1 MLTLHSALITGD
13 AEIDR
18 HHADFVAALN
28 AVGSAPADGVVAAL
42 DHLLAH
48 CETHFTFENAQ
59 MKTSNFPPIGCH
71 LGEHDMVTETVRAVR
86 ARAAAGHPEIAQ
98 TLGPALTEWF
108 ENHVQSMDA
117 VLARYLAQ
125 PPEQYAAAPVDAE
138 ADGTAPGCGPAACGV
153 PAQATQSAAA

>member
-1 MLTLHSALITGD
+1 MLTLHSALMTGD
-13 AEIDR
+13 AEIDQ
-18 HHADFVAALN
+18 HHADFVGALN
-28 AVGSAPADGVVAAL
+28 AVGSAPAGGVVDAL

-59 MKTSNFPPIGCH
+59 MKASNFPPIGCH

-108 ENHVQSMDA
+108 ENHVPSMDA

-125 PPEQYAAAPVDAE
+125 PPGQYAAAPVGSDEEGAV
-138 ADGTAPGCGPAACGV
+138 AGCGPVACGL
-153 PAQATQSAAA
+153 PADTAQGVTA

>member
-1 MLTLHSALITGD
+1 MLTLHAALLTGD
-13 AEIDR
+13 ASIDQ

-28 AVGSAPADGVVAAL
+28 AVSSAPASGVVDAL

-59 MKTSNFPPIGCH
+59 MKASNFPPIGCH
-71 LGEHDMVTETVRAVR
+71 LGEHEMVTETVRAVR

-125 PPEQYAAAPVDAE
+125 PPDQYAAAPADAE
-138 ADGTAPGCGPAACGV
+138 TDGTAVGCGPTACGV
-153 PAQATQSAAA
+153 PADRGQGATA

>member
-1 MLTLHSALITGD
+1 MLTLHAALLTGD
-13 AEIDR
+13 ADIDQ
-18 HHADFVAALN
+18 HHADFVIALN
-28 AVGSAPADGVVAAL
+28 AVGNAPADGVVDAL

-48 CETHFTFENAQ
+48 CEAHFSFENAQ
-59 MKTSNFPPIGCH
+59 MKASNFPPIGCH

-98 TLGPALTEWF
+98 TLGPALSEWF

-125 PPEQYAAAPVDAE
+125 PPEQYAAAPVDAK
-138 ADGTAPGCGPAACGV
+138 ADGAAVGCGPTACGV
-153 PAQATQSAAA
+153 PADRGLGATA